1 MNWGSLMM
9 CMDLDYNKAFKG
21 RNIVL
26 KGVQLPSKADLGTV
40 YFVHGLSGRWKD
52 YTPLLEPLSD
62 VFDVRAYDQRGHGK
76 SPGVYN
82 YESATD
88 DLESILEDEGR
99 KPVGILGHSIGCRSA
114 IEVAKRF
121 ERKGKPLGGIYLLEP
136 FLGIKSISPPKQK
149 SLLKLKKYASLL
161 APLDLM
167 LNLLPF
173 IRVPIGLNQRYVC
186 RTLVGLTDMS
196 SDECR
201 GVKQTPAGYM
211 LADYDSVLG
220 NDNQLD
226 FSNSMRALKE
236 LFPHQ
241 MAGAA
246 IDDSSAVSGLNH
258 CFNYK
263 GHRPFLK
270 DEPQKDR
277 MLIIHKIAS
286 FFYTVFT
293 KS

>member
-1 MNWGSLMM
+1 MNHMEV
-9 CMDLDYNKAFKG
+9 DYNKSFKG
-21 RNIVL
+21 SNIML

-52 YTPLLEPLSD
+52 YKPLLEPLSD
-62 VFDVRAYDQRGHGK
+62 AFDVRAYDQRGHGK

-82 YESATD
+82 FESATD
-88 DLESILEDEGR
+88 DLESILEDEDR
-99 KPVGILGHSIGCRSA
+99 KPAGILGHSLGCRSA

-136 FLGIKSISPPKQK
+136 CLGIESISQPKQK
-149 SLLKLKKYASLL
+149 SLLKLKKYAPLL
-161 APLDLM
+161 APLDLV

-173 IRVPIGLNQRYVC
+173 IRVPMGLNQRYVT
-186 RTLVGLTDMS
+186 RTLVGLTEMHS
-196 SDECR
+196 SECR
-201 GVKQTPAGYM
+201 GIKQTPAGYM
-211 LADYDSVLG
+211 LADNDSILG

-226 FSNSMRALKE
+226 FSNSMNMLKE
-236 LFPHQ
+236 VFQYQTPEVR
-241 MAGAA
+241 A
-246 IDDSSAVSGLNH
+246 IDDSGVVAGLNH

-270 DEPQKDR
+270 NEQNKDSNQIVR
-277 MLIIHKIAS
+277 KIAD
-286 FFYTVFT
+286 FFYTAFA